1 MGDTDIE
8 EGSIISD
15 IEDGEE
21 VIAYGYTDEDLS
33 VEDIDILKEKYLHN
47 RMRLVSHYTSINK
60 IKYILISNGIVY
72 EYYAF
77 LPSLL

>member
-47 RMRLVSHYTSINK
+47 RMRLLY
-60 IKYILISNGIVY
+60 
-72 EYYAF
+72 
-77 LPSLL
+77 